1 VAPHLPEHVRMRV
14 STSLSVLA
22 ALLAGCTDSDRD
34 RVPGQTQFES
44 APPGAGGFSADGS
57 GGKADAPGDAG
68 AASPPPTTSGR
79 TVQETDL
86 YRLEGNRLYYLN
98 AYRGLMVF
106 DVTNPDQ
113 PALLGRSPIFG
124 DPVDMIVRN
133 GVAIV
138 VVGDW
143 FGTMDDGTPFHGSIV
158 RGLDAT
164 DPRHIRVLGEARLG
178 GWVRDDRVVGDV
190 IYAVSEDYGWWYGW
204 DTRAAVDGVSSAA
217 RPSVIVSSVSFAN
230 GRIAQVDKVQFEGF
244 SGVFNVTPNAI
255 MLASD
260 ASTATSSPGTPFV
273 YTAKTRLLYLDI
285 SDPGGAIAQRGAVTV
300 DGAVNGWGADNGR
313 WNLDF
318 ADGKTAHVVGRASNY
333 DDGYV
338 LSTVDFANPG
348 APALASVLRIPNS
361 GWSAAARFD
370 TGRLYLSP
378 QTGWYNG
385 SSSTPLQVYDLTDP
399 RAPRLAGTAQLPGM
413 VWNILPAP
421 SSRIFALGNG
431 APVAGQGDPVSV
443 HYLDV
448 TDPAAPRLLGTST
461 FGQGWAWTPAAG
473 TFKAFTMDAASGLV
487 VVPFAGWDLLGR
499 GYNNGLQLIEF
510 TPTSVTTA
518 GAARTKGWVER
529 GIFVGNRLV
538 SLSPQSLAVVDYSAP
553 MAPRVVSELTLARNV
568 VTAQPTGATIAEVS
582 SDWWG
587 NDTSSSQVRVLPI
600 DNAEETSDAVS
611 APTVNVDGVGAQVF
625 TNGRTTYVVT
635 SVPTDATCAGYSCT
649 VRAQQVQVV
658 DLAGGGA
665 VLRGKI
671 RLPTDP
677 WGRYGGWG
685 GFWWWDWWWG
695 NEVVQV
701 GSDVLAFRRWQPQY
715 TAGGAYLETQTLLYV
730 VDLANPDA
738 PKLASVVVQ
747 TDPQAWWG
755 NMKVVGDTL
764 YTTHYEWVDA
774 PDNHGWVRYYLDSV
788 DLSDRAHP
796 RIGAKVNVPGLLIGG
811 DASDPSVIYTI
822 DYRWNGDSTTNDLD
836 VLRIR
841 GSRATLLSQTSING
855 WVGSTF
861 IVGTQAYLSAQEYRQ
876 DGRGT
881 VNLHAIDLSNPSHPR
896 DRIASEHGWGWLLGV
911 AGDRALVTSGWWGG
925 AIDIYRLRA
934 GGAPQFEQTVRT
946 NGWGVNS
953 VSRQGQTL
961 FLSSGYWGVQT
972 VALQ

>member
-1 VAPHLPEHVRMRV
+1 MRP
-14 STSLSVLA
+14 STSLVVLA
-22 ALLAGCTDSDRD
+22 ALLAGCGDANRD

-44 APPGAGGFSADGS
+44 APPGGGGGGPSAGGADG
-57 GGKADAPGDAG
+57 GAPGAGSDNG
-68 AASPPPTTSGR
+68 AAAPPTSTPR

-138 VVGDW
+138 VIGDW
-143 FGTMDDGTPFHGSIV
+143 FGVMDDGTPFHGSIV

-164 DPRHIRVLGEARLG
+164 DPHDIRVLGEARLG

-190 IYAVSEDYGWWYGW
+190 IYAVSEDYGWSYGW
-204 DTRAAVDGVSSAA
+204 DAVAAGASGGGVSSTPTG
-217 RPSVIVSSVSFAN
+217 PSVIVSSVSFAN
-230 GRIAQVDKVQFEGF
+230 GRIAQVDKLSFDGF
-244 SGVFNVTPNAI
+244 AGVFNVTPNAI
-255 MLASD
+255 LLASD
-260 ASTATSSPGTPFV
+260 ASSWTGVPGTGA

-285 SDPGGAIAQRGAVTV
+285 SDPGGAIAQRGALTV
-300 DGAVNGWGADNGR
+300 DGRVNGWGADNGR

-318 ADGKTAHVVGRASNY
+318 ADGKTAHVVCQASDY
-333 DDGYV
+333 TSGYV

-348 APALASVLRIPNS
+348 APALASAFHIANT
-361 GWSAAARFD
+361 GWGAAARFD
-370 TGRLYLSP
+370 GTRLYLSP
-378 QTGWYNG
+378 ESGYDSG
-385 SSSTPLQVYDLTDP
+385 SATTPLQVYDLTDP
-399 RAPRLAGTAQLPGM
+399 RAPRLAGTAALPGL

-421 SSRIFALGNG
+421 SSRIFALGNS
-431 APVAGQGDPVSV
+431 GQFTREGDPVSL

-473 TFKAFTMDAASGLV
+473 TFKAFTMDTASGLV
-487 VVPFAGWDLLGR
+487 VVPFAGWDPAGR

-510 TPTSVTTA
+510 TPSGVTTA
-518 GAARTKGWVER
+518 GAARTRGWVER

-538 SLSPQSLAVVDYSAP
+538 SLSPQSLAVIDYSAP
-553 MAPRVVSELTLARNV
+553 MAPRVVRELTLARNV
-568 VTAQPTGATIAEVS
+568 VTAQPTGATVAEVS

-587 NDTSSSQVRVLPI
+587 YDTSSSEVRVLPI
-600 DNAEETSDAVS
+600 DNAEETADAAGV
-611 APTVNVDGVGAQVF
+611 PTLQVDGVGAQVF
-625 TNGRTTYVVT
+625 TNGRYTYIVT
-635 SVPTDATCAGYSCT
+635 SVASDQACGGYGCGT
-649 VRAQQVQVV
+649 RTQQVQVV

-665 VLRGKI
+665 VARGKVQ
-671 RLPTDP
+671 LPADA
-677 WGRYGGWG
+677 WRGHGGWE

-695 NEVVQV
+695 SEVVQV
-701 GSDVLAFRRWQPQY
+701 GGDALAFRRWQPQF
-715 TAGGAYLETQTLLYV
+715 TGSGAYLDTQSQLFV
-730 VDLANPDA
+730 VDLADPDA
-738 PKLASVVVQ
+738 PRLASVVVQ

-755 NMKVVGDTL
+755 NMQVVGKTL
-764 YTTHYEWVDA
+764 YTTHYEWVEA
-774 PDNHGWVRYYLDSV
+774 PDYQRGWVRYYLDSV
-788 DLSDRAHP
+788 DLGDRAHP
-796 RIGAKVNVPGLLIGG
+796 RIGARVNVPGLLVGG

-822 DYRWNGDSTTNDLD
+822 DYRWSDGIANNDLD
-836 VLRIR
+836 VLRIH
-841 GSRATLLSQTSING
+841 GGVATLVSQTPIRG

-861 IVGTQAYLSAQEYRQ
+861 IVGTQAYLSAQDDSR

-881 VNLHAIDLSNPSHPR
+881 VDLHAIDLSNPSRPR

-911 AGDRALVTSGWWGG
+911 AGDRALVTSGWSGE
-925 AIDIYRLRA
+925 AVDVYRLRA

-946 NGWGVNS
+946 RGWGVNG

-961 FLSSGYWGVQT
+961 LLSTGYWGVQKI
-972 VALQ
+972 ALP